1 MKILVVSDTHGDI
14 SGVQEALRREGPV
27 DYVFHLGDNARDA
40 ARIQTTAHMVS
51 VLGNCD
57 FGGAPLTETV
67 FLCGNRLLLTHG
79 HGQGVKYGLQR
90 LAYFAAEQEVDAA
103 FFGHTHVPLID
114 YYGSILLMNPGS
126 ISRPRGRK
134 PTYGVVELT
143 DGFLKPDVRFL

>member
-67 FLCGNRLLLTHG
+67 FLCGKRLLLTHG
-79 HGQGVKYGLQR
+79 HGQSVKYGLQR
-90 LAYFAAEQEVDAA
+90 LAYFAAGRRWTRPFSATPTSPSSTITAA
-103 FFGHTHVPLID
+103 
-114 YYGSILLMNPGS
+114 SCS
-126 ISRPRGRK
+126 
-134 PTYGVVELT
+134 
-143 DGFLKPDVRFL
+143 